1 MTRLTEFFMRR
12 PVLFWSFVAA
22 ILIAGVLSFVEMP
35 KLEDPAVS
43 AKQAMVVVPWPGAS
57 AHEVELRVAQM
68 MEDELRALP

>member
-43 AKQAMVVVPWPGAS
+43 AKQAMLSLIHISEPTRP
-57 AHEVELRVAQM
+57 
-68 MEDELRALP
+68 